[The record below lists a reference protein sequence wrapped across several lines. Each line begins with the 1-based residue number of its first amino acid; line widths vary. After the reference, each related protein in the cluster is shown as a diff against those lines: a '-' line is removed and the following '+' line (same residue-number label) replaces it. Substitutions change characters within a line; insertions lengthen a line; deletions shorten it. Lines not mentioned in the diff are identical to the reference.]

1 MQRIDKF
8 DGEHKFLSNFYMRS
22 FLFNGVVCKSGEH
35 AYQAAKA
42 HEPEH
47 AAYVLEAATAAGA
60 KARGRRIKMRPRFD
74 SIKDII
80 MLQVARAKFN
90 EFEMANMLLST
101 GDAELIEGNT
111 WGDTYWGVCRGT
123 GLNKLGQ
130 ILMLVRS
137 EIYESR
143 RHDSI

>member
-1 MQRIDKF
+1 MQKIDRF
-8 DGEHKFLSNFYMRS
+8 DGKHKFLSNFYMRS
-22 FLFNGVVCKSGEH
+22 FTFNGVVCKSGEH

-42 HEPEH
+42 DEPAD
-47 AAYVLEAATAAGA
+47 AAYVLASPTPGIS
-60 KARGRRIKMRPRFD
+60 KRRGRSIKMRPRFD
-74 SIKDII
+74 SIKDIV
-80 MLQVARAKFN
+80 MLQVVRAKFN
-90 EFEMANMLLST
+90 EYEMANMLLST

>member
-1 MQRIDKF
+1 MQRIDRF
-8 DGEHKFLSNFYMRS
+8 DGEHKFLSNFYERS
-22 FLFNGVVCKSGEH
+22 FLFNGVVCRSGEH

-42 HEPEH
+42 DEPSG
-47 AAYVLEAATAAGA
+47 AAHVLAAPSPGIA
-60 KARGRRIKMRPRFD
+60 KRRGRSIKMRPRFD

-80 MLQVARAKFN
+80 MLQVVRAKFN
-90 EFEMANMLLST
+90 EQEMANMLLST

-143 RHDSI
+143 